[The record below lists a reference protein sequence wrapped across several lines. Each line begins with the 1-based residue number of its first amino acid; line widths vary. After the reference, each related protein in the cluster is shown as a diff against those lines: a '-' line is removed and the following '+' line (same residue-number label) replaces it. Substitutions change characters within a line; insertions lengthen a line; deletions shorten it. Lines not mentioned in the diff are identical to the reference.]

1 MDGSTKWEC
10 MDCPKERKKH
20 FVKCVLCNS
29 QKFAKATNMLVDRSF
44 INRYNNINININYIL
59 CEIIDT
65 CT

>member
-1 MDGSTKWEC
+1 

-44 INRYNNINININYIL
+44 VNRYNNINININYIL